1 MATRKKPNIDIHVG
15 EEVAA
20 ATAQSGAAGQPVSQ
34 AAGEIPDLTVRIF
47 PIRNS
52 KSKLRATA
60 SVNIGRAFAVQGFR
74 IFDSQNGP
82 FVKEP
87 QQTYIKEGT
96 EIQRSVFFPITKEAR
111 DKLYGQILHSYELV
125 TDREL
130 GQQSEVP
137 FVTDEDAPPAPGEID
152 PDEDLPFDMS
162 M

>member
-20 ATAQSGAAGQPVSQ
+20 AAAEPSAAGQPVSQ
-34 AAGEIPDLTVRIF
+34 AASEIPDLTVRIF

-74 IFDSQNGP
+74 VFDSQNGP

-125 TDREL
+125 MERE
-130 GQQSEVP
+130 QSDVP
-137 FVTDEDAPPAPGEID
+137 FVTDEDAPPAPGEND
-152 PDEDLPFDMS
+152 PDEDLPFDMT